1 MDNMDVSDF
10 NKNHLNTLLDKLS
23 KENKQDF
30 LLGDYNID
38 WLNDN
43 DHQPTNE
50 FLDSLPSNSFKRYIL
65 QPTRIT
71 LCIILII
78 V

>member
-1 MDNMDVSDF
+1 MDVSDF

-38 WLNDN
+38 LLNDN
-43 DHQPTNE
+43 DHKPTN
-50 FLDSLPSNSFKRYIL
+50 
-65 QPTRIT
+65 
-71 LCIILII
+71 
-78 V
+78 